1 MRKIGLAA
9 ALMLLAACAGTSRP
23 APPTAGAPP
32 AVAPAAKL
40 APADVDWKAAETV
53 TVGLEDYR
61 FAPDRLRFRRGTPY
75 RLRLENRGTHQH
87 EFTAPAFFGAVAA
100 RSTAA
105 LSPARP
111 EIVVDPK
118 QVKEFEFVPVT
129 AGRYELFCAD
139 HDFAGMV
146 GEITVE

>member
-1 MRKIGLAA
+1 MPRISLAA
-9 ALMLLAACAGTSRP
+9 ALLLLAACAETGRP
-23 APPTAGAPP
+23 ATPTAAPS
-32 AVAPAAKL
+32 AAKL
-40 APADVDWKAAETV
+40 APASVDWTAAETV

-61 FAPDRLRFRRGTPY
+61 FVPNRLSFRRGVPY

-87 EFTAPAFFGAVAA
+87 EFTAPGFFGAVAA

-105 LSPARP
+105 LSSARP

-129 AGRYELFCAD
+129 AGRYELSCAD